1 MSKCIKWIYR
11 KKVQDYTLHE
21 LPPPLVPN
29 QPERSPRKRK
39 WQLKKVLLQN
49 FWWPKKHD
57 EAHLTSAAAKKKN
70 LYCRPLCA
78 LNNTASCMSHITVQG
93 NLRLGF
99 VSPQHHFRSP
109 TRQPYVYIWKSII
122 QLPNISAASSCGS
135 IVWRFEHKETDRISL
150 RFL

>member
-1 MSKCIKWIYR
+1 MYQMNTQKEGTRLHPARIATSPSPQPTW
-11 KKVQDYTLHE
+11 KKPQKEEMTTQKSIT
-21 LPPPLVPN
+21 P
-29 QPERSPRKRK
+29 KR
-39 WQLKKVLLQN
+39 LT

-78 LNNTASCMSHITVQG
+78 LNNTASCMSRITVQG

-109 TRQPYVYIWKSII
+109 NKTAICLYLKINYTVTKH
-122 QLPNISAASSCGS
+122 LC
-135 IVWRFEHKETDRISL
+135 SL
-150 RFL
+150 KLW

>member
-1 MSKCIKWIYR
+1 MNIQKEGTRLHPARIATSPSPQPIW
-11 KKVQDYTLHE
+11 KKPQKEEMTTQKSITPKL
-21 LPPPLVPN
+21 LTA
-29 QPERSPRKRK
+29 
-39 WQLKKVLLQN
+39 KKT
-49 FWWPKKHD
+49 WWS
-57 EAHLTSAAAKKKN
+57 TFNISCSQKKKN

-135 IVWRFEHKETDRISL
+135 IDWRFEHKETDRISL